1 MDTEPFGLEFPKAR
15 AALVYAERRHQGQLR
30 KCGGPFILH
39 PLEVAELLR
48 DAGASDELVAAG
60 LLHDVTEKTATAPAD
75 VRRRFGARVAKLVD
89 VVSEDPAIASYRARK
104 AALREQV
111 AVACEDALK
120 LFAADKL
127 SKVNELLRYEVE
139 APARRIE
146 HYRRSVELLQTLLP
160 GYALTD
166 RLAAD
171 FARLESR
178 LPVGSGGGN

>member
-1 MDTEPFGLEFPKAR
+1 MHNEPFGLELPKAR
-15 AALVYAERRHQGQLR
+15 AALVYAERQHQGQLR

-39 PLEVAELLR
+39 PLEVAALLR

-60 LLHDVTEKTATAPAD
+60 LLHDVTEKTTAAPAD
-75 VRRRFGARVAKLVD
+75 VRRRFGARVAKLVG
-89 VVSEDPAIASYRARK
+89 VVSEDSAIASYKARK

-111 AVACEDALK
+111 AGAGEDALK

-127 SKVNELLRYEVE
+127 SKVRELSLYEVE

-146 HYRRSVELLQTLLP
+146 HYRRSVELLETLLP
-160 GYALTD
+160 GYTLTD
-166 RLAAD
+166 RLTAD
-171 FARLESR
+171 FAGLESR